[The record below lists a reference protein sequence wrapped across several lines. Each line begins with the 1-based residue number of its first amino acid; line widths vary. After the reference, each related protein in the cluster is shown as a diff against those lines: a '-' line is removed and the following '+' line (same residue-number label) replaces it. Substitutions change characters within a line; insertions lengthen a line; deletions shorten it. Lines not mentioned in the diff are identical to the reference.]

1 MKAEGTPACPAC
13 AKRAQEESKN
23 LSNCEARCESLS
35 VKTQRLTLALTVAGT
50 LMGKELF
57 DQVVEI
63 ISGVDAVVDSVSAAD
78 DIGSPGI
85 VTTGF
90 DFPLTGFPKQD
101 KSEFAARPSAL
112 IEYPMPV
119 DYSGSYLPGFG
130 IQEQG
135 KEIFDLITEDENV
148 PRLIPGPSGLILYA
162 IAGTKSRQRL

>member
-1 MKAEGTPACPAC
+1 MKAEGTSACPAC

-78 DIGSPGI
+78 DVRSPGI
-85 VTTGF
+85 VSTGF
-90 DFPLTGFPKQD
+90 DFPATRIPFQD
-101 KSEFAARPSAL
+101 RFEIAAQPSEL
-112 IEYPMPV
+112 IEYPMPI
-119 DYSGSYLPGFG
+119 DFTGSYLPAFD
-130 IQEQG
+130 IARQG

-148 PRLIPGPSGLILYA
+148 PHLIPGPSGLMLYA
-162 IAGTKSRQRL
+162 IAGTKRRQRF